1 MEAEDSHAVVITRG
15 YSKNH
20 RPDLKQMV
28 LEMMVSQDGGIPL
41 LMKCWSGNSDDTTI
55 FQQRARALVEAWKET
70 GIPPL
75 FYHRFEGLYE
85 RQRGELETI
94 VFYYAHP

>member
-1 MEAEDSHAVVITRG
+1 VIARG

-41 LMKCWSGNSDDTTI
+41 LIRT
-55 FQQRARALVEAWKET
+55 
-70 GIPPL
+70 
-75 FYHRFEGLYE
+75 
-85 RQRGELETI
+85 
-94 VFYYAHP
+94 YAKNWGCF